1 MAYIINDS
9 RGQVVAIIPDGTIDD
24 TSTSLQLVGR
34 GVTEYGVP
42 ENENYV
48 FIMEN
53 FAKDTA
59 PTSPLQGQLWFNT
72 ANNTMLLRSNIS
84 TWQSLASTD
93 YVQLQ
98 KISPAFSGVPTA
110 PTANTD
116 AGNAMIATTL
126 FVQNNKV
133 SPTFTGIPTAPTAAT
148 LTNTTQ
154 LATAEFVQNNKV
166 SPALSGVPTAP
177 TAPRGTNTTQIA
189 TTAFVTDGP
198 LFIGVP
204 EAPTAPAGTANSQIA
219 TTAFITNNV
228 QLAGVPTAPTASVG
242 TANTQIATT
251 AFVSNSPVFTGVPTA
266 PTAPAGTANS
276 QIATTAFITNSV
288 QLAGNPTAPTVSG
301 TDNSATIATTS
312 FVQQQ
317 KIAPILIDGDT
328 LSDPNK
334 VPRSTTATYPG
345 TVLNQIATVGYVTLA
360 VASLDLAPYA
370 TKASPIFTGI
380 PQAPT
385 APTSTNSTQLATT
398 AFVKNVAASEYG
410 LWQGSAKYVSTGNPS
425 PGTGNDG
432 DFWFK
437 YQP

>member
-9 RGQVVAIIPDGTIDD
+9 RGQVVAIIPDGTIDA

-59 PTSPLQGQLWFNT
+59 PVAPLQGQLWFNT
-72 ANNTMLLRSNIS
+72 ANNTMMLRSNIS
-84 TWQSLASTD
+84 TWQSMASTD

-98 KISPAFSGVPTA
+98 KISPAFTGVPTA

-116 AGNAMIATTL
+116 AGNAMVATTL

-133 SPTFTGIPTAPTAAT
+133 SPAFSGIPTAPTAAT

-154 LATAEFVQNNKV
+154 LATTEFVQNNKV

-177 TAPRGTNTTQIA
+177 TAPQGTNTDQIA
-189 TTAFVTDGP
+189 TTAFVTSSP

-219 TTAFITNNV
+219 TTAFITNSV
-228 QLAGVPTAPTASVG
+228 QLGGIPTAPTASAG
-242 TANTQIATT
+242 TGTTQIATT
-251 AFVSNSPVFTGVPTA
+251 GFVTNSVQLLGVPTA
-266 PTAPAGTANS
+266 PTAPAGTGNS

-288 QLAGNPTAPTVSG
+288 QLGGNPTAPIVSG
-301 TDNSATIATTS
+301 NDNSNAIATTS

-317 KIAPILIDGDT
+317 KANIVLTGTPLAP
-328 LSDPNK
+328 
-334 VPRSTTATYPG
+334 TASYPSF
-345 TVLNQIATVGYVTLA
+345 VLNQVATAGYVA
-360 VASLDLAPYA
+360 QAIAAIDLTPYA
-370 TKASPIFTGI
+370 TTDSPIFTGI

-385 APTSTNSTQLATT
+385 AVTSTNSTQLATT
-398 AFVKNVAASEYG
+398 AFVKNVAGSQYG
-410 LWQGSAKYVSTGNPS
+410 LWQGSAKYVSTGDPS
-425 PGTGNDG
+425 PSTGNDG

>member
-42 ENENYV
+42 ENENYI

-53 FAKDTA
+53 FARDDA
-59 PTSPLQGQLWFNT
+59 PVSPLQGQLWFNT
-72 ANNTMLLRSNIS
+72 ANNTMMLRSNIS
-84 TWQSLASTD
+84 TWQSQASTD

-98 KISPAFSGVPTA
+98 KISPIFTGVPQS
-110 PTANTD
+110 PTANVD

-133 SPTFTGIPTAPTAAT
+133 SPAFTGVPTAPTAAT

-154 LATAEFVQNNKV
+154 IATTEFVQNNKA
-166 SPALSGVPTAP
+166 SPVFTGVPTAP
-177 TAPRGTNTTQIA
+177 TAPQGTNTTQIA
-189 TTAFVTDGP
+189 TTAFVTSSP

-204 EAPTAPAGTANSQIA
+204 EAPTAPVGTANGQIA

-228 QLAGVPTAPTASVG
+228 QLAGVPTAPTAPVG
-242 TANTQIATT
+242 TATTQIATT
-251 AFVSNSPVFTGVPTA
+251 AFVINGPVFTGVPRA
-266 PTAPAGTANS
+266 PTAAIGTATT

-317 KIAPILIDGDT
+317 KIAPVFINGDT

-345 TVLNQIATVGYVTLA
+345 TVLNQVATVGYVTQA
-360 VASLDLAPYA
+360 VASLDLTPFAP
-370 TKASPIFTGI
+370 KASPVLTGV

-385 APTSTNSTQLATT
+385 APTSTNSTQIATT

-410 LWQGSAKYVSTGNPS
+410 LWQGSAKYVSTGDPNPS
-425 PGTGNDG
+425 TGNNG

>member
-53 FAKDTA
+53 FAKSTA
-59 PTSPLQGQLWFNT
+59 PISPLQGQLWFNT
-72 ANNTMLLRSNIS
+72 ANNTMMLRSNIS
-84 TWQSLASTD
+84 TWQSLASTT
-93 YVQLQ
+93 YVEAQ
-98 KISPAFSGVPTA
+98 KISPVFTGIPQA
-110 PTANTD
+110 PTAIANTYSTQ
-116 AGNAMIATTL
+116 IATTAY
-126 FVQNNKV
+126 VQNNKV
-133 SPTFTGIPTAPTAAT
+133 DPNFTGIPTAPTAAT
-148 LTNTTQ
+148 LTNTIQ
-154 LATAEFVQNNKV
+154 IATTEFVQNNKV
-166 SPALSGVPTAP
+166 SPTFTGVPTAP

-204 EAPTAPAGTANSQIA
+204 EAPTAPAGTANNQIA
-219 TTAFITNNV
+219 TTAFITNSV
-228 QLAGVPTAPTASVG
+228 QLAGAPTAPTAVAG
-242 TANTQIATT
+242 TSNTQIATT

-266 PTAPAGTANS
+266 PTAPAGTANN

-317 KIAPILIDGDT
+317 KIAPVLIDGDT

-345 TVLNQIATVGYVTLA
+345 TVLNQIATVGYVTQA
-360 VASLDLAPYA
+360 VASLDLTPYA

-385 APTSTNSTQLATT
+385 APTNTNSTQLATT

-410 LWQGSAKYVSTGNPS
+410 LWQGAAKYVSTGDPS
-425 PGTGNDG
+425 PSTGNDG